1 MIFALIV
8 GLVVSIVV
16 TVLLC
21 VKVLPAKFDGTFAK
35 KCLQKLH
42 DYFNFKKLYLETILK
57 VLFTFLSIT
66 SVVGGALIA
75 TIGNIL
81 QVISNIVR
89 AAKYDYLDYY
99 LERFGDWVLPQIG
112 RNFLIGLALVV
123 LAPIVLRLVYET
135 IIMFILLVKNVI
147 DINNKLKSVE
157 NKPVDGE

>member
-1 MIFALIV
+1 M
-8 GLVVSIVV
+8 
-16 TVLLC
+16 TEPLL
-21 VKVLPAKFDGTFAK
+21 K
-35 KCLQKLH
+35 KGLQKLH

-66 SVVGGALIA
+66 SVVGGVLIA
-75 TIGNIL
+75 TVGNIL

-147 DINNKLKSVE
+147 DINNKLKPVE

>member
-35 KCLQKLH
+35 KGLQKLH

-66 SVVGGALIA
+66 SVVGGVLIA
-75 TIGNIL
+75 TVGNIL

-89 AAKYDYLDYY
+89 AAKYEYLDYY

-147 DINNKLKSVE
+147 DINNKLKPVE